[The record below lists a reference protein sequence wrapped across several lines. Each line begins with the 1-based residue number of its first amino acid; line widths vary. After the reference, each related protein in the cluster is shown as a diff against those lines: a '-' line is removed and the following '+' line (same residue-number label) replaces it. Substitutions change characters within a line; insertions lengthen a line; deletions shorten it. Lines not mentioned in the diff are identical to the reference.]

1 MSSKDRLLSRA
12 AERMYWL
19 GRYVERTENTAR
31 LLGVYGS
38 LLFDLPVGTQ
48 FGWHTLIDLLG
59 AEDTFGARYSK
70 RDERNVV
77 KFLIADTSNA
87 SSIVANVAL
96 ARENARTSREL
107 IPSRGWEALNNM
119 HHFVRENAAASLARR
134 ARGEFLGEVVARC
147 QQLAGLLDG
156 TMSHDAAYHFIRL
169 GQALERGD
177 MTTRIVDI
185 GASTHIAAVDDRAPM
200 LVEEGLGYESS
211 IWLAVLNS
219 SSGMQMYRRHYSE
232 RVEPSDVVSFLLTDR
247 DFPRAF
253 RFCLGAAER
262 CLDCLPP
269 NRSVKTVIRR
279 TGRELDAADLE
290 PLLNGGLHEFVDTL
304 QLGLASAH
312 EKINET
318 WFYRDR

>member
-31 LLGVYGS
+31 LLNVYGT

-59 AEDTFGARYSK
+59 ADESFASRYSN

-77 KFLIADTSNA
+77 KFLIADNWNTA
-87 SSIVANVAL
+87 SIVSNVAL

-107 IPSRGWEALNNM
+107 IPSRGWEALNEM
-119 HHFVRENAAASLARR
+119 HHFVRDEAATSLSRR
-134 ARGEFLGEVVARC
+134 VRGEFLAGVVERC
-147 QQLAGLLDG
+147 QQLIGLIDG

-169 GQALERGD
+169 GQALERAD

-185 GASTHIAAVDDRAPM
+185 GASTHIAAVDERAPK
-200 LVEEGLGYESS
+200 LLEEPGGYESS

-232 RVEPSDVVSFLLTDR
+232 RVEPVDVATFMLTDTT
-247 DFPRAF
+247 FPRAF

-262 CLDCLPP
+262 CLDRLPP
-269 NRSVKTVIRR
+269 NRRVKTVIRR
-279 TGRELDAADLE
+279 TDRELDAVDL
-290 PLLNGGLHEFVDTL
+290 PTLIDNGLHEFIDAL
-304 QLGLASAH
+304 QLGLAGAH
-312 EKINET
+312 EKINES
-318 WFYRDR
+318 WFYRDS